1 MQLLKFQ
8 ASWCQ
13 PCKMLSKTMEGINH
27 PLIESK
33 QEIDIDEDMEK
44 VKQYNIRGVPTLI
57 LIDDEGKEVK
67 RQSGYMSES
76 QILKFLEV

>member
-13 PCKMLSKTMEGINH
+13 PCKMLSKTMEGISH

-33 QEIDIDEDMEK
+33 QEIDIDEDMSK
-44 VKQYNIRGVPTLI
+44 AQQYGIRGVPTLI
-57 LIDDEGKEVK
+57 LVDDDGKEVK
-67 RQSGYMSES
+67 RQTGYISET
-76 QILKFLEV
+76 QILKFLEA

>member
-1 MQLLKFQ
+1 MRLLKFQ

-33 QEIDIDEDMEK
+33 QEIDIDEDTEK

-67 RQSGYMSES
+67 RQSGYMSEP

>member
-1 MQLLKFQ
+1 MRLLKFQ
-8 ASWCQ
+8 ASWCHS
-13 PCKMLSKTMEGINH
+13 CKMLSKTMESINH

-44 VKQYNIRGVPTLI
+44 ARQYGIRGVPTLI
-57 LIDDEGKEVK
+57 LVDDEGKEVK

>member
-13 PCKMLSKTMEGINH
+13 PCNMLSKAMESIDH
-27 PLIESK
+27 PLVESR
-33 QEIDIDEDMEK
+33 QEIDIDEDTEK

-76 QILKFLEV
+76 QILKFLEG